1 MPIRSSR
8 YSRILAAA
16 RRCMFIRMRTSI
28 SSFRKVRQASCAT
41 TRRSTL
47 RAMRLSHFRRS
58 RLPGCLVTFVGRRE
72 RLARVSIVLC
82 EVPQSL
88 KGISK
93 LPIVCSKSSPLLP
106 VGRRIA
112 GSSLVRRLV
121 LAKDDPATQRIGAW
135 LSDIDDERLFCFD
148 LTTEDVVALRGTTSL
163 PAEATIV
170 QGLDAPSED
179 RRA

>member
-1 MPIRSSR
+1 MRDNETLDAPGD
-8 YSRILAAA
+8 AAITLPA
-16 RRCMFIRMRTSI
+16 VAMAGLFSYICRPETTTGKSLDCSLRGASVAEGHFETADRLQQVIAVTPRRAPNS
-28 SSFRKVRQASCAT
+28 
-41 TRRSTL
+41 
-47 RAMRLSHFRRS
+47 
-58 RLPGCLVTFVGRRE
+58 
-72 RLARVSIVLC
+72 
-82 EVPQSL
+82 
-88 KGISK
+88 
-93 LPIVCSKSSPLLP
+93 
-106 VGRRIA
+106 